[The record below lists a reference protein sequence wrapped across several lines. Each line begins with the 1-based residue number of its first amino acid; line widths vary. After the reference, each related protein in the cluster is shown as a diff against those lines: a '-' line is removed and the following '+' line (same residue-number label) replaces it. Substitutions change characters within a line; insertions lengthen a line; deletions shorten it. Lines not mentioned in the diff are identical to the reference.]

1 MPTTGTLAGRQRP
14 GRASLPN
21 LHLRVLQL
29 RELPVF
35 GFEAAM
41 YLKQSD
47 QPASLQLSSQRK
59 RDLLDHFEDVY

>member
-1 MPTTGTLAGRQRP
+1 
-14 GRASLPN
+14 
-21 LHLRVLQL
+21 
-29 RELPVF
+29 
-35 GFEAAM
+35 M